1 MFNSHI
7 FSRFLRLVRSIRR
20 SLFAFFVAIAML
32 LATFVIAPTYA
43 LSAGENTT
51 VTEKVEGAKSGSA
64 KNDDENKQQTKQ
76 SESINTEPD
85 KKNTGSSSTLTN
97 NKESK
102 SVEKQNSDSSKVDD
116 KAKLAEAA
124 VKNNVE
130 GAQKKDASAK
140 SVKGTDRSVTEENK
154 LPKECGGKPFKKC
167 YVVSYY
173 NDKSVV
179 DNNNPVPIQR
189 GNAITIKPKF
199 ELKSKKQ
206 PASMPNGVW
215 FELEKYGKA
224 PVPSWANFEKEEK
237 GKTIK
242 VKDTSK
248 DKKSFDGSITLRPNG
263 KWDYGSYKF
272 KVFAYYKNKSEKIY
286 ATISVKVDVS
296 DVPNDGDLTL
306 SLYDFVNKTDKT
318 PVSDNKITIKPK
330 TNSQGSSGDTT
341 GSTDNTDVYD
351 SINNLFIDSKSTKK
365 LGFIYHRMICKTG
378 SGDNASYTVDSV
390 NGLSLKDKK
399 DNPSAD
405 MQTQFEHKEGENRP
419 STGAADSALYEDD
432 KYTEESQSWIS
443 GTPTSAGTFECRVFA
458 FKDANLIDK
467 ASGKH
472 PSNLVYQFK
481 KNAKTDAGKKSL
493 FEGNIVDS
501 NTWKTDDIK
510 QGIDWDYKSV
520 TIEVKSS
527 KPPKPTIGDNDL
539 TLKVYPFKDSTT
551 ALTSDN
557 NKISAIL
564 GMSLKPFVDATSAAD
579 SKNKIT
585 LRVLCSKGEKKNAG
599 SRFEQPSEQSQPTQ
613 PSGSPQSAEDLEYKT
628 WSSNLAELGL
638 SVPADDNQNTCHSNK
653 EGDKTCESAD
663 PNKKVAARTDMEV
676 SIKPTEVGNYQC
688 VVYAL
693 KPKAFNAQSG
703 KQTPTDIDEALAG
716 DKSLKEHKDFAAFTF
731 NLHSVSKFTLPH
743 TGGQSWN
750 LQLGILAALL
760 VNLLAAGFVV
770 SQSERGRK
778 LILGRWRGLCNYV

>member
-43 LSAGENTT
+43 LSAGGAG
-51 VTEKVEGAKSGSA
+51 EKVSTGETVGAQSGSA
-64 KNDDENKQQTKQ
+64 KTEGENKQQTKQ
-76 SESINTEPD
+76 SEYNNTESD
-85 KKNTGSSSTLTN
+85 KN
-97 NKESK
+97 NKESNP
-102 SVEKQNSDSSKVDD
+102 VENRQNADVSAD
-116 KAKLAEAA
+116 KAKSDSA
-124 VKNNVE
+124 VNKKVKDVPKE
-130 GAQKKDASAK
+130 SASTETSSEMDRGARKT
-140 SVKGTDRSVTEENK
+140 TD
-154 LPKECGGKPFKKC
+154 LPKECGNKPFKKC

-663 PNKKVAARTDMEV
+663 PSKKVAARTDMEV

-731 NLHSVSKFTLPH
+731 NLHSVSKFTLPQ